1 MHILVKTLHR
11 VVSRRGSSKVLSF
24 SSPHVFKA
32 LQLLYK
38 EPYVSRI
45 SFCKELHMGEGAVKT
60 LILHLKEEGLVDSLR
75 SGTFLTKKGKKFVKE
90 LSKIISAECVIPK
103 CSISL
108 GKNNHAIL
116 LRNFASE
123 IKTGIEQRDA
133 SILYGANGAITIL
146 FHNNKFVFPKEES
159 DCLQSE
165 SKIRSLLLENLKPL
179 DGDVI
184 IISSATESFVAEI
197 SAKSSAL
204 FTLAQS

>member
-1 MHILVKTLHR
+1 MHILVKTLHM

-75 SGTFLTKKGKKFVKE
+75 YGTFLTKKGKKFVKE
-90 LSKIISAECVIPK
+90 LSKIISSECVIPK

-116 LRNFASE
+116 LRNIASD

-146 FHNNKFVFPKEES
+146 FHNNKFVIK
-159 DCLQSE
+159 
-165 SKIRSLLLENLKPL
+165 
-179 DGDVI
+179 
-184 IISSATESFVAEI
+184 
-197 SAKSSAL
+197 
-204 FTLAQS
+204 

>member
-1 MHILVKTLHR
+1 M
-11 VVSRRGSSKVLSF
+11 
-24 SSPHVFKA
+24 
-32 LQLLYK
+32 LYK

-204 FTLAQS
+204 FTLAKLTRV